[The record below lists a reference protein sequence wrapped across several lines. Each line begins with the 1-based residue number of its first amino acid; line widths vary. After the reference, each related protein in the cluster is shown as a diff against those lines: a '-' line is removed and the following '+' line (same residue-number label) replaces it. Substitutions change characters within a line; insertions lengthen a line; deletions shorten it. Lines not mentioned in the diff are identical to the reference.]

1 MIDLAIAPAPT
12 SVDLTAWAR
21 AFALTCAFELPI
33 VLLATRESPTPVVR
47 RAAIAFTAQLLTHP
61 LVWFVFPRW
70 TAHPEAAFALSEL
83 SAWWLEALLYTLT
96 LAKVS
101 PWLALGVS
109 GVANA
114 VTLGLGL
121 LL

>member
-1 MIDLAIAPAPT
+1 MIDLAIAPEPPN
-12 SVDLTAWAR
+12 VDLTAWAR
-21 AFALTCAFELPI
+21 AFALTCALELPI
-33 VLLATRESPTPVVR
+33 VLLATRASTTPVAR
-47 RAAIAFTAQLLTHP
+47 RAPIVLMAQLLTHP

-96 LAKVS
+96 LARVS

-121 LL
+121 LM